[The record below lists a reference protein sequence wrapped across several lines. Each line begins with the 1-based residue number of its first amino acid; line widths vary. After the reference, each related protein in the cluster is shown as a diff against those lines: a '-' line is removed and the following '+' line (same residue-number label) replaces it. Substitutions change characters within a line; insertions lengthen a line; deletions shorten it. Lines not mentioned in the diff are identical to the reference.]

1 MKPDELIEKLTELR
15 PGLKDH
21 LDRNAPKR
29 NLALACRAARKTAE
43 MTREQ
48 VAELSGLSLADI
60 DGLEAPSGR
69 FPERSTVMR
78 FVAVCR

>member
-1 MKPDELIEKLTELR
+1 MNPDELIEKLTEHR
-15 PGLKDH
+15 PGLKDY

-48 VAELSGLSLADI
+48 VAERSGLSLAHI

-78 FVAVCR
+78 FMDVCR